1 MTAAPALDGARAA
14 LRGKVRAA
22 RAKAGRRVFPCPAL
36 RDEPVDFARDVLGFE
51 PWDLQ
56 AEWMAAM
63 ALEGAAASIASGHKV
78 GKSSGAAAIAL
89 WFWATR
95 RRARVVL
102 MAPKIEHVEIVLWPE
117 VRRLYL
123 GAGRCADCR
132 AKITDDSPIAPP
144 CEFCSPLGDPRWIG
158 ADPTKGLKAPDGREI
173 FAYTARE
180 ADAIGGISGPEL
192 AFIFDEASG
201 IPDRVWE
208 AMKGNEAGGARK
220 LLLGNPLRTSGEF
233 FDSHHGGKK
242 FWTYVKRI
250 SSEETPNARSGEKL
264 VPGLAER
271 SWIEKRAEEWGRDSV
286 IYGVRVLG
294 KFPKAEEGQI
304 VGLDVLEAAE
314 QRYESTKA
322 VGRLQ
327 VGVDVAFNGDEA
339 AIAPRRGEKI
349 LELTALQGIDEE
361 TLAVHVMGAVRA
373 HRRSRDQ
380 RPLVVY
386 DSNGPGA
393 RLGKALKRYADEIDC
408 IGINGTAKPRRPREF
423 LQLRDEVACNFAD
436 WLKAGG
442 AIPSDGK
449 LEGEIIATKAFDSG
463 GRRRVISNDE
473 LKKILKRSPD
483 RRNACELAV
492 WEPTGASEPD
502 DGEEDAPPP
511 PAAKVA
517 RAARARDDDDDT
529 FAGDAL
535 DPYASRGIDPYGGA
549 S

>member
-1 MTAAPALDGARAA
+1 MTAAHALDGARAA
-14 LRGKVRAA
+14 LRGKVRLA
-22 RAKAGRRVFPCPAL
+22 RAQAGRRIFPCAAL
-36 RDEPVDFARDVLGFE
+36 RDEPVQFSRDVLRFE

-56 AEWMAAM
+56 AEWMNAM
-63 ALEGAAASIASGHKV
+63 APEGAAASIASGHKV
-78 GKSSGAAAIAL
+78 GKSSGAAGVAL
-89 WFWATR
+89 WFWGTR

-102 MAPKIEHVEIVLWPE
+102 MAPKVEHIEIVLWPE

-123 GAGRCADCR
+123 GAGRCDACR
-132 AKITDDSPIAPP
+132 AKIIDDAPAGPP

-158 ADPTKGLKAPDGREI
+158 TDPTKGLRSPDGREI

-180 ADAIGGISGPEL
+180 ADAIGGISGPEML
-192 AFIFDEASG
+192 FIFDEASG

-233 FDSHHGGKK
+233 FDSHHGGKR
-242 FWTYVKRI
+242 FWSYVKRI
-250 SSEETPNARSGEKL
+250 SSEETPNARSGEKR

-271 SWIEKRAEEWGRDSV
+271 SWIEKRAEEWGRSSV
-286 IYGVRVLG
+286 IFGVRVDG

-304 VGLDVLEAAE
+304 VGLDVLQAAE
-314 QRYESTKA
+314 ERYETTKG

-327 VGVDVAFNGDEA
+327 VGVDVAFSGDDA
-339 AIAPRRGEKI
+339 SIAPRRGQKI
-349 LELTALQGIDEE
+349 LELTSLQGIDED
-361 TLAVHVMGAVRA
+361 TLAVHVIGAVRA

-380 RPLVVY
+380 KPLVVY

-393 RLGKALKRYADEIDC
+393 RLGKALRRYESEIDI

-436 WLKAGG
+436 WLRAGG

-463 GRRRVISNDE
+463 GRRRVVSNDE

-492 WEPTGASEPD
+492 WEPSGAAERD
-502 DGEEDAPPP
+502 DGEDEATAPPV
-511 PAAKVA
+511 AKLAKPV
-517 RAARARDDDDDT
+517 RAHDDDDDT
-529 FAGDAL
+529 FSGDAL
-535 DPYASRGIDPYGGA
+535 DPYAGIGIDPYRGGA
-549 S
+549 